1 MNRALSTA
9 LMPNDLADELADWV
23 DLNDWDDAP
32 ATRFDVTP
40 FALQDASTDD
50 PEGVPTPRVPMPSS
64 FVRVRRSPD
73 AAADTCARDREAVAF
88 LDVMGEQ
95 QLNLTVNLFCLESS
109 ATGVAYDPSARAA
122 ADTLRTRIAELC
134 DLRDALNEV
143 YLEGSTAAA
152 SRLFAADAPLIEY
165 VKGLYLWCAEVTA
178 ALTVLAAEL
187 RTLTPDWL
195 ELRRSLDRAS
205 HWYFDGLVPDVRHE
219 VASLEA
225 PALLDLAG
233 KVDEL
238 LWAASYAHAG
248 LDKKFG

>member
-9 LMPNDLADELADWV
+9 LMPDDLADELADWL

-40 FALQDASTDD
+40 FALQDASNDD
-50 PEGVPTPRVPMPSS
+50 PDGVPTPRMPMPSS

-73 AAADTCARDREAVAF
+73 VAIGDCHSEAVAF
-88 LDVMGEQ
+88 LDVMGEE

-143 YLEGSTAAA
+143 YLEGSAAA
-152 SRLFAADAPLIEY
+152 AARLFAADAPLIEY

-178 ALTVLAAEL
+178 ALTVLAAGL
-187 RTLTPDWL
+187 RTLNPDWL
-195 ELRRSLDRAS
+195 ELRQSLDRAS
-205 HWYFDGLVPDVRHE
+205 HWYFDGLVPDVRRE

-225 PALLDLAG
+225 PALLDLAA
-233 KVDEL
+233 KIDEL
-238 LWAASYAHAG
+238 LWAASYANAG